1 MELYESLL
9 SIALSDIT
17 ELSVTK
23 DLIANE
29 VNSIQ
34 DSTAQT
40 QQYSAPQES
49 DPFRAQ
55 QDLLRVSSPPMIA
68 ETPQVPSTTGSL
80 IDMATPI
87 EEQL

>member
-1 MELYESLL
+1 MELYQSLL

-40 QQYSAPQES
+40 QQY
-49 DPFRAQ
+49 
-55 QDLLRVSSPPMIA
+55 
-68 ETPQVPSTTGSL
+68 
-80 IDMATPI
+80 
-87 EEQL
+87 